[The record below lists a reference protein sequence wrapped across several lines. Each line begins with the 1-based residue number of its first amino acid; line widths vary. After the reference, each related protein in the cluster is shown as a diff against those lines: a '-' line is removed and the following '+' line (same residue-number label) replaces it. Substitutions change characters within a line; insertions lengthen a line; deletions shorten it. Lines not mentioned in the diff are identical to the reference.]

1 MRRMLTLC
9 LIALLPALA
18 FAQASWRRPITAPQD
33 FLGGEPE
40 PAVEL
45 SGACRDA
52 VAPKLA
58 STRQA
63 KLSDAEVKAVESCA
77 KTSVAQAGKV
87 IHAVRAVRI
96 GASGGD
102 YQVYF
107 NKTQVFV
114 FHGSFDKAPMA
125 DAVVLVASEGEISDS
140 FADAAT
146 LD

>member
-1 MRRMLTLC
+1 MRRLLTVC
-9 LIALLPALA
+9 LIVLLPALA
-18 FAQASWRRPITAPQD
+18 VAQASWRRPIAAPQD

-40 PAVEL
+40 PAIEL
-45 SGACRDA
+45 IGACRDP

-58 STRQA
+58 SARQV
-63 KLSDAEVKAVESCA
+63 KLTDAEVKAVEACA
-77 KTSVAQAGKV
+77 KTPVAQAGKS

-96 GASGGD
+96 GTSGGD

-125 DAVVLVASEGEISDS
+125 DAVVLVASAGDISDS

>member
-1 MRRMLTLC
+1 MRRLLTLC
-9 LIALLPALA
+9 LIALPAVA
-18 FAQASWRRPITAPQD
+18 FAQASWRRPIAAPQD
-33 FLGGEPE
+33 FLAGEPE
-40 PAVEL
+40 PAIEL
-45 SGACRDA
+45 SGACRDS

-58 STRQA
+58 AARQA
-63 KLSDAEVKAVESCA
+63 KLSDAEVKSLEACA
-77 KTSVAQAGKV
+77 KTPVAQAGKM

-96 GASGGD
+96 GTSGGD

-114 FHGSFDKAPMA
+114 FHGSFDKLPMA
-125 DAVVLVASEGEISDS
+125 DAVVLVASEAEISDS

>member
-1 MRRMLTLC
+1 MRRLLTFC
-9 LIALLPALA
+9 LIALLPAVA

-33 FLGGEPE
+33 FLAGEPE
-40 PAVEL
+40 PAIEL
-45 SGACRDA
+45 TGACRDS

-58 STRQA
+58 SARQV
-63 KLSDAEVKAVESCA
+63 KLSEAEVKAVEACA
-77 KTSVAQAGKV
+77 KAPVAQAGKT

-96 GASGGD
+96 GSSGGD

>member
-1 MRRMLTLC
+1 MRRLLTLC
-9 LIALLPALA
+9 LIALLPTVAA
-18 FAQASWRRPITAPQD
+18 AQASWRRPITAPQD
-33 FLGGEPE
+33 FLSGEPE
-40 PAVEL
+40 PAIEL
-45 SGACRDA
+45 SGACRDS
-52 VAPKLA
+52 VTPKLA
-58 STRQA
+58 AARQA
-63 KLSDAEVKAVESCA
+63 KLSEAEVKAVEACA
-77 KTSVAQAGKV
+77 KVPVAQAGKM

-114 FHGSFDKAPMA
+114 FHGSFDKLPMG
-125 DAVVLVASEGEISDS
+125 DAVVLVASEVEISDS